1 MIGWADSAPEYY
13 VPVLTTSAVR
23 RHHRPNNGRNALRHR
38 VDVVEK
44 KLSSVNVGDVP
55 KLVTKPLEA
64 KTVCFFRREWSRSN
78 AKTPLTRNLG

>member
-1 MIGWADSAPEYY
+1 MSPYSQHLRCAG
-13 VPVLTTSAVR
+13 TTGQTTDAMLLDIEWMSSR
-23 RHHRPNNGRNALRHR
+23 
-38 VDVVEK
+38 K